1 MKEKAMEKLKSADQ
15 YLEQHEKIFAVLSVA
30 GLIALVI
37 PFYWFGLYTVPMAD
51 DYSMVLGTHNAWEAT
66 HSVSRVLY
74 SALVEM
80 ASRFMTWSG
89 SFTDMFVQSLLPG
102 LGDYN
107 MYFLVSWILITLVL
121 FANFYFGK
129 CVIIDVLK
137 ASKEKWLIITSVVTI
152 MQFECIPSV
161 YDAFYWFVGAIGYTS
176 GYAVKLILLGMII
189 RELAG
194 SEKTTVVKYIMTAAF
209 AFLLGGTD
217 YGATSVSLI
226 CVFGCMWIWGI

>member
-1 MKEKAMEKLKSADQ
+1 MLF
-15 YLEQHEKIFAVLSVA
+15 HFI
-30 GLIALVI
+30 
-37 PFYWFGLYTVPMAD
+37 WFGLYTVPMAD

-152 MQFECIPSV
+152 MQFECIPLCMMPST
-161 YDAFYWFVGAIGYTS
+161 G
-176 GYAVKLILLGMII
+176 LLE
-189 RELAG
+189 R
-194 SEKTTVVKYIMTAAF
+194 
-209 AFLLGGTD
+209 
-217 YGATSVSLI
+217 
-226 CVFGCMWIWGI
+226 